1 MNVEEYLQKFNLSKN
16 DTVILWIPRD
26 PFEYP
31 DDIELIFRGDED
43 LSNYFSR
50 EVEEISVNE
59 TDDGLC
65 LTLEL
70 EEEQK

>member
-1 MNVEEYLQKFNLSKN
+1 MNVEENLKKFNLSKN

-31 DDIELIFRGDED
+31 EDIELIFRGDEILKD
-43 LSNYFSR
+43 YFDR

-59 TDDGLC
+59 TEDGLR

-70 EEEQK
+70 EEE

>member
-1 MNVEEYLQKFNLSKN
+1 MNVEAYLKKFNLSKN

-31 DDIELIFRGDED
+31 DDTKLVFRGDED
-43 LSNYFSR
+43 LEHYFNR
-50 EVEEISVNE
+50 EVEEISVDE
-59 TDDGLC
+59 TEEGLC

-70 EEEQK
+70 EEE

>member
-1 MNVEEYLQKFNLSKN
+1 MNVEEHLKKFNLSEN

-43 LSNYFSR
+43 LSNYFNR

-59 TDDGLC
+59 TYDGLC

-70 EEEQK
+70 AEE

>member
-1 MNVEEYLQKFNLSKN
+1 MNVEEYLKKFNLSKN

-31 DDIELIFRGDED
+31 DDIELIFRGNDKDLED
-43 LSNYFSR
+43 YFDR

-59 TDDGLC
+59 TEDGLC

-70 EEEQK
+70 EEE

>member
-1 MNVEEYLQKFNLSKN
+1 MNVEEHLKKFNLSKN

-31 DDIELIFRGDED
+31 DDIELIFRGDENLED
-43 LSNYFSR
+43 YFNR

-59 TDDGLC
+59 TKDGLC

-70 EEEQK
+70 EEE

>member
-1 MNVEEYLQKFNLSKN
+1 MNVEEHLKKFNLSKN

-31 DDIELIFRGDED
+31 DDIELIFRGDENLED
-43 LSNYFSR
+43 YFNR

-59 TDDGLC
+59 IEDGLC

-70 EEEQK
+70 EEE

>member
-1 MNVEEYLQKFNLSKN
+1 MNVEEHLKKFNLSEN

-31 DDIELIFRGDED
+31 DDIELIFRGDENLED
-43 LSNYFSR
+43 YFNR

-59 TDDGLC
+59 TEDGLC
-65 LTLEL
+65 LALEL
-70 EEEQK
+70 EEE

>member
-1 MNVEEYLQKFNLSKN
+1 MNVEEHLKKFNLSKN

-31 DDIELIFRGDED
+31 DDIELIFRGDENLKD
-43 LSNYFSR
+43 YFNR

-59 TDDGLC
+59 TEDGLR

-70 EEEQK
+70 EED

>member
-1 MNVEEYLQKFNLSKN
+1 MNVEEYLKKFNLSRN

-31 DDIELIFRGDED
+31 DDKELIFRGDENLED
-43 LSNYFSR
+43 YFNR

-59 TDDGLC
+59 TEDGLC

-70 EEEQK
+70 EEE

>member
-1 MNVEEYLQKFNLSKN
+1 MNVEEHLKKFNLSKN

-43 LSNYFSR
+43 LKNYFGR
-50 EVEEISVNE
+50 EVEEISVDE
-59 TDDGLC
+59 TYDGLC

>member
-1 MNVEEYLQKFNLSKN
+1 MNVEEYLKKFNLSKN

-31 DDIELIFRGDED
+31 DDIELIFRGDEILKD
-43 LSNYFSR
+43 YFDR

-59 TDDGLC
+59 TEDGLR

-70 EEEQK
+70 EEE

>member
-1 MNVEEYLQKFNLSKN
+1 MNVEEHLKKFNLSKN

-31 DDIELIFRGDED
+31 DDIELIFRGNED

-59 TDDGLC
+59 TDDCMC

-70 EEEQK
+70 EEE

>member
-1 MNVEEYLQKFNLSKN
+1 MNVEEYLKKFNLSKN
-16 DTVILWIPRD
+16 DNVILWIPRD

-31 DDIELIFRGDED
+31 DDIELIFRGDENLED
-43 LSNYFSR
+43 YFNR

-59 TDDGLC
+59 TEEGLC

-70 EEEQK
+70 EEE

>member
-1 MNVEEYLQKFNLSKN
+1 MNVEEFLKKFNLSRN

-26 PFEYP
+26 TFEYP
-31 DDIELIFRGDED
+31 DDIELIFRGDENLED
-43 LSNYFSR
+43 YFNR

-59 TDDGLC
+59 TEDGLC

-70 EEEQK
+70 GEE